1 MEIASKTQQ
10 QIDRLAKSTQNVVNA
25 KNATQHEAAKKF
37 LIMRV
42 QELDQERR
50 EREAWLHE
58 ADTWVNEHM
67 PEINADAGHEHN
79 QEWLEQLNEYQD
91 ISNALKLAWDALMSS
106 MEKA

>member
-10 QIDRLAKSTQNVVNA
+10 QIDRLAKSTKNVVNA
-25 KNATQHEAAKKF
+25 KNPAQIQAAKKF
-37 LIMRV
+37 LIMRA

-50 EREAWLHE
+50 GREAWLHE

-79 QEWLEQLNEYQD
+79 QEWLERLNEYQD
-91 ISNALKLAWDALMSS
+91 IEDALKLAWDVLMTSK
-106 MEKA
+106 EAA